1 MKLNNKLKI
10 IIAMFIWGTLGVF
23 VKGIQLSSIE
33 IALFRSI
40 IGSGFLVLLGLI
52 KKEEFDKKAF
62 KENLVL
68 LIFSG
73 IALGMNWVLL
83 FQSYKNTTI
92 ANSTLSY
99 YMAPIFIVILS
110 AVIFK
115 EKISFKKIIS
125 IMGAMVGLILILNN
139 GNENTIDYNHAK
151 GILYG
156 LSAATLYATVVIL
169 NKSIK
174 GLSSFM
180 ITIIQLLISTII
192 MLSMNLFTE
201 TLEIA
206 TVDMKSL
213 ILLGIIG
220 ILHTGIAYLLYF
232 SSIRDVEGQSIAI
245 LSYVDPIVA
254 LIVST
259 IFLGEI
265 MGILQILGGILILG
279 SAYLSEG

>member
-1 MKLNNKLKI
+1 MKLNSKLKI